1 MKVRDPK
8 KIIMPGSAPS
18 NVDIA
23 VQEMR
28 QKEAME
34 NNPFIRM
41 LRDMQQQIAQVS
53 AQQQV
58 LMIRLQ
64 AITDYMAQAGL
75 LLHQDV
81 DDRGVAMGNP
91 YTPPTTNTSLFEAL
105 ADEHVIEMPRHGYT
119 AYFAEYSVRT
129 RFVTSLLA
137 QYQQGH
143 LEFKDVIKHIRD
155 FNAEEGRLVP
165 VGGMEFGLVD
175 YLNDNPDKMTDEE
188 LAALAAD
195 FGLAK
200 REEEEFE
207 GTPETEESELPVEEP
222 PQAEESQA
230 L

>member
-8 KIIMPGSAPS
+8 RIIMPNEAPS

-41 LRDMQQQIAQVS
+41 IRDMQQQISQVS

-64 AITDYMAQAGL
+64 ALTDYMAQAGL
-75 LLHQDV
+75 LLHQEV
-81 DDRGVAMGNP
+81 DDRGVALGHP
-91 YTPPTTNTSLFEAL
+91 YTPEITNTSLFEGL
-105 ADEHVIEMPRHGYT
+105 SDEHVIEMPRYGYT

-129 RFVTSLLA
+129 KFIAGLLSQHQA
-137 QYQQGH
+137 GN
-143 LEFKDVIKHIRD
+143 LEFSEVIKHVRA
-155 FNAEEGRLVP
+155 FNEEAGRLVP
-165 VGGMEFGLVD
+165 FGGLEFGLIS
-175 YLNDNPDKMTDEE
+175 YLNDNPDKLTDEE
-188 LAALAAD
+188 LIGLGTE
-195 FGLAK
+195 FGLRK
-200 REEEEFE
+200 EEELEATQE
-207 GTPETEESELPVEEP
+207 SEESELSVEES
-222 PQAEESQA
+222 PQTEEDQD